1 MFSHNSQARQIINVL
16 DTFFCL
22 VSGYLYMWLARFG
35 DDVSGTELE
44 ILTGFM
50 EIFFTFSMY
59 TNFMTDYLP
68 EG

>member
-1 MFSHNSQARQIINVL
+1 
-16 DTFFCL
+16 
-22 VSGYLYMWLARFG
+22 MWLARFG

-50 EIFFTFSMY
+50 GIFFTFSMY